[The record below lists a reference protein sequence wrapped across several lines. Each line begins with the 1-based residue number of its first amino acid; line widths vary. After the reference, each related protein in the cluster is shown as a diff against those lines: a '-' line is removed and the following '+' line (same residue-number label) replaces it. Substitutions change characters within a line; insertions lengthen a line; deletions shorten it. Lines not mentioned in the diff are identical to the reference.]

1 MTTEKMG
8 IDSLVTDQSHQRGD
22 HIMRTDSINHIMFKY
37 TLSGSDFNTKRGH
50 WTLKAI
56 LLFVVLSLMYLSY
69 PA

>member
-1 MTTEKMG
+1 M
-8 IDSLVTDQSHQRGD
+8 HA
-22 HIMRTDSINHIMFKY
+22 DSINRIMFKY
-37 TLSGSDFNTKRGH
+37 TLSGSDFKTKREH